1 MKHYTKEFKNE
12 IVKRF
17 LNRET
22 VISISSDTKTAVE
35 LLKLNITKNFN
46 GIKDVILFM
55 MGQEVYTQESVEQ
68 EK

>member
-22 VISISSDTKTAVE
+22 VNR
-35 LLKLNITKNFN
+35 NIH
-46 GIKDVILFM
+46 IH
-55 MGQEVYTQESVEQ
+55 
-68 EK
+68 